1 MLKPQRRATWLGA
14 PLLGLCLLAGA
25 CGGGSGGG
33 TTSPPVTLP
42 PSGPTPT
49 PTPTPPPTAADFRPV
64 INAVEVSALDD
75 FSLIIGDE
83 SGILF
88 TYQKGAVAPQDN
100 LFIASASKWLT
111 AATILRLVDRGVMAL
126 DDNPQDYLDYWTD
139 DPDDPRSQISLRQLL
154 SFTSGFNVTPRQ
166 DSCVDD
172 GDILLRDCART
183 IYDGG
188 NDTLPGEG
196 YAYGPEH
203 MQIAAAMAESATG
216 QAFAELYRSEIASPL
231 GMTATTRYAFP
242 SSRNP
247 RASGGTL
254 ASGEDYALFLQALL
268 SGNFL
273 ASQEDLLRDET
284 TNVAFL
290 FRPGGTIEDD
300 RDWHYA
306 LGNWIE
312 CPETP
317 FTDVCAEARIHSSPG
332 GTGFLPWVDFR
343 NGYFAIIA
351 RQDSNGLAAP
361 ASVDLE
367 QQLQPL
373 IVEAL
378 R

>member
-1 MLKPQRRATWLGA
+1 M
-14 PLLGLCLLAGA
+14 
-25 CGGGSGGG
+25 
-33 TTSPPVTLP
+33 
-42 PSGPTPT
+42 
-49 PTPTPPPTAADFRPV
+49 
-64 INAVEVSALDD
+64 
-75 FSLIIGDE
+75 GDE

-88 TYQKGAVAPQDN
+88 SYQKGNVATDDN

-111 AATILRLVDRGVMAL
+111 AATIMRLVDRGVMAL
-126 DDNPQDYLDYWTD
+126 DDNPQDYLDYWTS
-139 DPDDPRSQISLRQLL
+139 DPGDPRSRVILRQLL
-154 SFTSGFNVTPRQ
+154 SFTSGFNVPPRE

-172 GDILLRDCART
+172 GGDTLQNCART
-183 IYDGG
+183 IYEGG

-203 MQIAAAMAESATG
+203 MHIAAAMAEQATG
-216 QAFAELYRSEIASPL
+216 QAFRELYRSEIASPL
-231 GMTATTRYAFP
+231 GMTASSRYAFP
-242 SSRNP
+242 SIQNP
-247 RASGGTL
+247 RVSGGAL

-268 SGNFL
+268 SGGFIL
-273 ASQEDLLRDET
+273 SQDELLRDET
-284 TNVAFL
+284 DNIPFL

-317 FTDVCAEARIHSSPG
+317 FSAACADAQIHSSPG
-332 GTGFLPWVDFR
+332 GTGFLPWIDFR
-343 NGYFAIIA
+343 NRYFAIIA